1 MSLFKT
7 FRGNKS
13 NLPQAINDGAIYA
26 LQDVEELY
34 IDISENK
41 RIKISDIIE
50 IENKEALPL
59 APLENKFYY
68 NVPMNNEIAL
78 DLNEKSD
85 NDTLENPLNWY
96 NYNNVNNKF
105 VVSEINADYLTSGI
119 TIARNSKL

>member
-1 MSLFKT
+1 MKLI
-7 FRGNKS
+7 NAS
-13 NLPQAINDGAIYA
+13 NPLNPKLCYKKIDDTVNDAYEQA
-26 LQDVEELY
+26 LK
-34 IDISENK
+34 DISS
-41 RIKISDIIE
+41 ID
-50 IENKEALPL
+50 P
-59 APLENKFYY
+59 ENKFYY

-85 NDTLENPLNWY
+85 SDTLENPLNWY